1 MFSSFFFLT
10 QGKNKKSRISPAAL
24 PRCQGNM
31 PKVCFLFGEKK
42 YYSSHMSFTYHI
54 SYEASVSVLFSAFCK
69 RSVNTPAFGFFSF
82 FSLRLTVS
90 FCWLNDNVV
99 PAWRSCRCRWGK
111 HRHRLGRHDGDTHYW
126 TISGTSGFILK
137 KKQETSGE
145 NPHCW
150 CKKGSTIKCRY
161 SF

>member
-1 MFSSFFFLT
+1 MQWYQVFSSFFFLT

-82 FSLRLTVS
+82 FSLRLFHFADWMIMSYPHEDHADADEENIDTDWADTMETRIIGQLVVQAVS
-90 FCWLNDNVV
+90 FWKKNRKHL
-99 PAWRSCRCRWGK
+99 GK
-111 HRHRLGRHDGDTHYW
+111 TLTADARRAAR
-126 TISGTSGFILK
+126 
-137 KKQETSGE
+137 
-145 NPHCW
+145 
-150 CKKGSTIKCRY
+150 
-161 SF
+161 